1 MCGIFGA
8 VSSTDVQKDL
18 IDGLSKLEYRGYDSA
33 GLSLIS
39 KSKKMKIALCTYHAN
54 DDFSKYSTLLQKYNY
69 NISHSNGFMIFYWDK
84 KIDKPYLRRGVLRA
98 EKN

>member
-8 VSSTDVQKDL
+8 VSSMDVQKDL

-39 KSKKMKIALCTYHAN
+39 KSKN
-54 DDFSKYSTLLQKYNY
+54 
-69 NISHSNGFMIFYWDK
+69 
-84 KIDKPYLRRGVLRA
+84 P
-98 EKN
+98 